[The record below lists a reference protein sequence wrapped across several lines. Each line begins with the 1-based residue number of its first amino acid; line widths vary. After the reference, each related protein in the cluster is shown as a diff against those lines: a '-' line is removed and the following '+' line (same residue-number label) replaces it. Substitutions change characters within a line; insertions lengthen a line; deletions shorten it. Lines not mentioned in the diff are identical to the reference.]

1 MVTDDIVVRLGSRV
15 RVRDVDGDAEFAVVP
30 PEEAD
35 ATAHRISASSPL
47 GRALIGRRLG
57 EEVRFRA
64 PGGVLS
70 VTVVDVRPLPE
81 DAR

>member
-1 MVTDDIVVRLGSRV
+1 MVTDHSVVRLGSQV

-35 ATAHRISASSPL
+35 ASADRISASSPL
-47 GRALIGRRLG
+47 GHALLGRRRG

-64 PGGVLS
+64 PGGVLT
-70 VTVVDVRPLPE
+70 VTVVDIRPQPE
-81 DAR
+81 AAS